1 MNAQLPLFP
10 LPTSSA
16 TPNATSSPALEDGHS
31 RSNSQELA
39 QTPHSGQVPAP
50 ASHSPTQANGEA
62 PTMSATSGPS
72 GLDSLTS
79 ANLQLCLESRLQ
91 ANLEGLGSPEYAHKW
106 KRWDMQSGPPICA
119 LRASPRR
126 KSASVYGGWATPDAG
141 VMNDG
146 SNVEDHLRRLARLK
160 AKHGNG
166 NGAGMP
172 LGVQSKLAGWP
183 TVTCRDHKD
192 GTAKSCA
199 NVHHNNLLGR
209 VCHGVIPDGMS
220 AETAS
225 AEGFRLNPAFTLW
238 LMGYPTAWHSC
249 GVQAMQSFPKSRRN
263 SSKRRSKPSK
273 K

>member
-1 MNAQLPLFP
+1 M
-10 LPTSSA
+10 
-16 TPNATSSPALEDGHS
+16 
-31 RSNSQELA
+31 R
-39 QTPHSGQVPAP
+39 
-50 ASHSPTQANGEA
+50 
-62 PTMSATSGPS
+62 
-72 GLDSLTS
+72 
-79 ANLQLCLESRLQ
+79 
-91 ANLEGLGSPEYAHKW
+91 
-106 KRWDMQSGPPICA
+106 SGPPICA

-199 NVHHNNLLGR
+199 NGQHNNLLGR
-209 VCHGVIPDGMS
+209 VCHMAGWPTPHCPRPHSADPSVGDPAHNQRQKGPQHIGPIPDGMS
-220 AETAS
+220 AEMAS
-225 AEGFRLNPAFTLW
+225 AAGYRLNPRFTLW
-238 LMGYPTAWHSC
+238 LMGYPTEWLSC

>member
-1 MNAQLPLFP
+1 MNAQLPLFKP
-10 LPTSSA
+10 QTSEA
-16 TPNATSSPALEDGHS
+16 TPNVISSPESADGLS
-31 RSNSQELA
+31 PSNSQESA
-39 QTPHSGQVPAP
+39 QTPHSGQVHVP

-62 PTMSATSGPS
+62 PTMSDTSGPS

-91 ANLEGLGSPEYAHKW
+91 ANLAGLGSPEYAHKW

-119 LRASPRR
+119 LRASPLR
-126 KSASVYGGWATPDAG
+126 KSANAFG
-141 VMNDG
+141 
-146 SNVEDHLRRLARLK
+146 
-160 AKHGNG
+160 
-166 NGAGMP
+166 
-172 LGVQSKLAGWP
+172 GWP

-192 GTAKSCA
+192 GTAHSCR

-209 VCHGVIPDGMS
+209 VCHGVIPNGMS

-225 AEGFRLNPAFTLW
+225 AEGFRLNPRFSLW

-249 GVQAMQSFPKSRRN
+249 GVQAMRLCRKSRR
-263 SSKRRSKPSK
+263 SSSRRRSKPSK